1 MSSDP
6 LTPGTLGPVSSGY
19 RPLESH
25 WSANGGRWSE
35 PPPVQRSGAKSPLR
49 IHLVLFALTALSTS
63 MVQALSTGGSSWIY
77 AGYYIWQGGDAG
89 LMAVRL
95 FDALAIGASAGFEYS
110 FWLLFILTAHE
121 FGHYFAAKA
130 HQVKATL
137 PYFIPLPLPPL
148 GTMGA
153 VIRMSAYIPNRR
165 ALFDIAIAGPLAG
178 IVVALPV
185 AWFGIKQG
193 VQAPVQALAG
203 GSIYFGDPLIFQI
216 FEHFALGPRPEG
228 FELIIGPM
236 AFAGW
241 VGCFVTALNLLPISQ
256 LDGGHISYAVFSH
269 RSRKVATAVFVG
281 MGVMMLFNGPSYI
294 LILALAWF
302 AGIGH
307 PPTMDDSVGLGS
319 KRQALAWL
327 ALLIFI
333 LCFTP
338 TPMAQWPEG

>member
-1 MSSDP
+1 MPVDP
-6 LTPGTLGPVSSGY
+6 WTPGALRPPSSSY
-19 RPLESH
+19 HPLDRTWTE
-25 WSANGGRWSE
+25 AA
-35 PPPVQRSGAKSPLR
+35 PPRRTRSPLR
-49 IHLVLFALTALSTS
+49 LHLMLFALTVLSTW
-63 MVQALSTGGSSWIY
+63 MVQALGTGGWSWIY
-77 AGYYIWQGGDAG
+77 AFYYVGQGGDAG
-89 LMAVRL
+89 LMVVRF
-95 FDALAIGASAGFEYS
+95 FDALAKGASAGFEYS
-110 FWLLFILTAHE
+110 FWLLFILTSHE

-130 HQVKATL
+130 HRVKATL

-165 ALFDIAIAGPLAG
+165 ALFDIAVAGPLAG

-185 AWFGIKQG
+185 AWFGIRQA
-193 VQAPVQALAG
+193 VHAPVQALAG
-203 GSIYFGDPLIFQI
+203 GSLYFGDPLIFRI
-216 FEHFALGPRPEG
+216 FEYFTLGPRPEG
-228 FELIIGPM
+228 YELLIGPM

-256 LDGGHISYAVFSH
+256 LDGGHISYAVFGSW
-269 RSRKVATAVFVG
+269 SRKVATAVFVG

-307 PPTMDDSVGLGS
+307 PPTMDDSVKLGP
-319 KRQALAWL
+319 KRVALAWL
-327 ALLIFI
+327 ALVIFI

-338 TPMAQWPEG
+338 TPMAEWQGQ